1 MEKNRAIV
9 HGGPAGSPAGG
20 GSSPTHPAPDPD
32 ATRFFPGSGP
42 DATTIRRAADL
53 DATRLQPA
61 GDLDAT
67 IRRAVDA
74 TRQPPS
80 TDPDATVR
88 RFEDPEAT
96 RAAPPARD
104 AGPRAGAPT
113 ASPHPSPSTGG
124 TGTGTGSGTGPGA
137 RRTLAPSIALPP
149 GYRLHEY
156 RIDAVLGQGSFG
168 ITYLATDVNLDTQV
182 AIKEYLPAELAIR
195 TADST
200 VRPRS
205 IDVASTLL
213 DGLDQF
219 LVEARTLA
227 TFRHPNIVR
236 VARFFEANRTAYM
249 VMDYER
255 GSPLLD
261 WWAEQWRAAQEQP
274 PVADGAPTSRQP
286 PPGIT
291 EADLVMLLNPL
302 LDGLALVHRTGVLH
316 RDIKPGNICVRES
329 DGSFVLLDFGAARPA
344 SGDLPDAPSMLT
356 PGYAPLEQYTGDNQ
370 GPWTDL
376 YAVGATLYWMVG
388 GKRPREVMER
398 RRSPE
403 AEVSAQQAG
412 AGRYGA
418 DFLRAIDWALQVRPE
433 DRPRDVTAFRRA
445 LFAAHAS
452 SLGLQEA
459 LASDGD
465 DSGARR
471 ARGRF
476 GRLLRHRAL
485 RPASW
490 PLVVKMVMA
499 LVLAAVLPMSI
510 TAWYNYSHSVDA
522 LADSERRNLESLAQA
537 TSGRLSQLI
546 EDSRRVTAFVAGGP
560 DVYDLLAH
568 PADADKRALLLA
580 RLNSIVGTNADLH
593 LLTLL
598 DAHGTALV
606 STAPEVVNGNYA
618 FREYF
623 QVALG
628 GHSFITSI
636 IVGSVAGKAG
646 VYIAYPV
653 LKDGQA
659 IGVVTLRLRAEAI
672 DAIVDGAR
680 SPSREPFLVDGDGV
694 LIHHRVE
701 SLRFHS
707 LTDLAPAAQA
717 KIAADQRFRI
727 KRVVGLGMPT
737 LAAAV
742 VGAQHEGTIDYEST
756 LSKSREVAGYAPI
769 GGVDWVVGV
778 TESRDSFEAPLRRI
792 FVQLLLSVAAVGT
805 CFVLLAIVFARSISR
820 PVQALTH
827 AADALKRG
835 DYDAA
840 RVRVKSDDEIG
851 ALGRTFNVMIDVLRQ
866 REREARLRDAS
877 PRGDKRHG
885 RHGDH

>member
-1 MEKNRAIV
+1 MEKFRAVV
-9 HGGPAGSPAGG
+9 HGGPPGSPPDGDA
-20 GSSPTHPAPDPD
+20 SPMHPESDPD
-32 ATRFFPGSGP
+32 ATRILPETGP
-42 DATTIRRAADL
+42 EATTIRRVADL
-53 DATRLQPA
+53 DATLLEPPT
-61 GDLDAT
+61 DPEAT
-67 IRRAVDA
+67 IRRASDPAA
-74 TRQPPS
+74 TRLPPS
-80 TDPDATVR
+80 TDADVTVR

-96 RAAPPARD
+96 RAAPPVRD
-104 AGPRAGAPT
+104 ASARAGAPT
-113 ASPHPSPSTGG
+113 GASNPSAPTGG
-124 TGTGTGSGTGPGA
+124 KSTGTGTGSGSGA
-137 RRTLAPSIALPP
+137 RRALASSITLPA

-255 GSPLLD
+255 GSPLID
-261 WWAEQWRAAQEQP
+261 WWAGQWRAAQEREQ
-274 PVADGAPTSRQP
+274 VADNTPTSQQP
-286 PPGIT
+286 ASGLT
-291 EADLVMLLNPL
+291 EADLVMLLHPL

-329 DGSFVLLDFGAARPA
+329 DGSLVLLDFGAARPA
-344 SGDLPDAPSMLT
+344 TGDLPDAPSMLT

-376 YAVGATLYWMVG
+376 YAVGATLYWMVS

-398 RRSPE
+398 RRSPQ
-403 AEVSAQQAG
+403 AEISAQQAG
-412 AGRYGA
+412 ADRYGP
-418 DFLRAIDWALQVRPE
+418 DFLRAIDWALQVKPE
-433 DRPRDVTAFRRA
+433 DRPRDVIAFRRA

-459 LASDGD
+459 LAN
-465 DSGARR
+465 DSGAEGAGG
-471 ARGRF
+471 ARGF
-476 GRLLRHRAL
+476 IGRILRHRAL
-485 RPASW
+485 RPGSW

-510 TAWYNYSHSVDA
+510 TAWYNYSQNVDA
-522 LADSERRNLESLAQA
+522 LANSERRNLESLAQA
-537 TSGRLSQLI
+537 TSGRLSQLA
-546 EDSRRVTAFVAGGP
+546 EDSRRVTAFVASGP

-568 PADADKRALLLA
+568 PADADKRSLLLA
-580 RLNSIVGTNADLH
+580 RLNSIVSTNADLH

-623 QVALG
+623 KVAMG
-628 GHSFITSI
+628 GRSFITSI

-646 VYIAYPV
+646 VYFAYPV
-653 LKDGQA
+653 LQNDQA

-672 DAIVDGAR
+672 DAIVDSAR
-680 SPSREPFLVDGDGV
+680 NLNREPFLVDGDGV
-694 LIHHRVE
+694 LIHHRAE

-707 LTDLAPAAQA
+707 LADLGAATQDR
-717 KIAADQRFRI
+717 IAADQRFRL
-727 KRVVGLGMPT
+727 KRVVSLGMPQ
-737 LAAAV
+737 LADAV
-742 VGAQHEGTIDYEST
+742 VGARHEGTIDYEST
-756 LSKSREVAGYAPI
+756 ISKTREVAGYAPI
-769 GGVDWVVGV
+769 VGVDWVVGV

-792 FVQLLLSVAAVGT
+792 FLQLLLSVAAVGT
-805 CFVLLAIVFARSISR
+805 FFVLLAIVFARSISR

-877 PRGDKRHG
+877 PRSEKR
-885 RHGDH
+885 RP

>member
-1 MEKNRAIV
+1 MEKFRAIV
-9 HGGPAGSPAGG
+9 HADSPGPKPGDDATSVQPHVDPDATQ
-20 GSSPTHPAPDPD
+20 PWTDADATTVRRFADPD
-32 ATRFFPGSGP
+32 ATRVHPGTDP
-42 DATTIRRAADL
+42 
-53 DATRLQPA
+53 
-61 GDLDAT
+61 DAT
-67 IRRAVDA
+67 IRRAASADP
-74 TRQPPS
+74 TRVLVVA
-80 TDPDATVR
+80 DPDATIR
-88 RFEDPEAT
+88 RSPDHDASP
-96 RAAPPARD
+96 AAPAARAQPARD
-104 AGPRAGAPT
+104 ASVRGATPT
-113 ASPHPSPSTGG
+113 GTSNPSPPSGG
-124 TGTGTGSGTGPGA
+124 TGPSSGA
-137 RRTLAPSIALPP
+137 RRVLATTIALPQ

-156 RIDAVLGQGSFG
+156 RIDDVLGQGSFG
-168 ITYLATDVNLDTQV
+168 ITYLATDVNLDTKV

-195 TADST
+195 TTDST

-219 LVEARTLA
+219 LIEARTLA
-227 TFRHPNIVR
+227 TFRHGNIVR

-255 GSPLLD
+255 GLPLTN
-261 WWAEQWRAAQEQP
+261 WWAEQWRAAQERQQ
-274 PVADGAPTSRQP
+274 VADGAPTSQTP
-286 PPGIT
+286 TSGIT

-344 SGDLPDAPSMLT
+344 TGDLPDAPNMLT

-376 YAVGATLYWMVG
+376 YAVGATLYWMVS

-398 RRSPE
+398 RRSPQ
-403 AEVSAQQAG
+403 ADVSAEQAG
-412 AGRYGA
+412 AGRYGI
-418 DFLRAIDWALQVRPE
+418 DFLRAIDWALQVKPE
-433 DRPRDVTAFRRA
+433 DRPRDVTTFRRA

-459 LASDGD
+459 LASDG
-465 DSGARR
+465 GASRTGR
-471 ARGRF
+471 ARGLV
-476 GRLLRHRAL
+476 GWVLRHRAL
-485 RPASW
+485 RPTSW

-510 TAWYNYSHSVDA
+510 TAWYNYTQNVDA
-522 LADSERRNLESLAQA
+522 LANSERRNLERLALA

-546 EDSRRVTAFVAGGP
+546 EDSRRVTAFVATGP
-560 DVYDLLAH
+560 DVADLLAH

-580 RLNSIVGTNADLH
+580 RLSSIVGTNADLH
-593 LLTLL
+593 LLTLM
-598 DAHGTALV
+598 DARGTALV
-606 STAPEVVNGNYA
+606 STAPEVVGGNYA
-618 FREYF
+618 FREYYK
-623 QVALG
+623 VAMG

-653 LKDGQA
+653 MRDGQA

-680 SPSREPFLVDGDGV
+680 NLNREPFLIDGDGV
-694 LIHHRVE
+694 LIHHRTD

-707 LTDLAPAAQA
+707 LADLAPQAQER
-717 KIAADQRFRI
+717 IAADQRFRL
-727 KRVVGLGMPT
+727 KHVDSLGMPP
-737 LAAAV
+737 LASAMI
-742 VGAQHEGTIDYEST
+742 GAQHEGTIDYPST
-756 LSKSREVAGYAPI
+756 ISRTREVAGFAPVS
-769 GGVDWVVGV
+769 GVDWVVGV

-792 FVQLLLSVAAVGT
+792 FVQLLISVAAVGT
-805 CFVLLAIVFARSISR
+805 FFVLLAIVFARSISR

-866 REREARLRDAS
+866 REREHGLREG
-877 PRGDKRHG
+877 RGGDSRPKR
-885 RHGDH
+885 